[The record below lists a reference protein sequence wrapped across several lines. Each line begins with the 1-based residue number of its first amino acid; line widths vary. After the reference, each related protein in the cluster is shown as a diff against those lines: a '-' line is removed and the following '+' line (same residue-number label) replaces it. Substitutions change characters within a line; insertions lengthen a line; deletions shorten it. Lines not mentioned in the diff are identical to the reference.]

1 MDVNKN
7 TGQTKLIIVIFLMV
21 LAAILVIQNTNV
33 VTFQVF
39 FWKISMSRIIMMS
52 LLLLV
57 GFVLGLL
64 AASPM
69 MKRK

>member
-1 MDVNKN
+1 MKKN
-7 TGQTKLIIVIFLMV
+7 FNQIKLIVVIV
-21 LAAILVIQNTNV
+21 LVILAVILIIQNSGM
-33 VTFQVF
+33 VTFKIF

-64 AASPM
+64 AASPIL
-69 MKRK
+69 KRK